1 MARPEKKFKCGAVEA
16 AVFLNEIETNGKK
29 LKIKKVSIHKRY
41 MTSDEEWKS
50 TNSYDAN
57 DLPKLKLV
65 ADEAYRYLALGKS
78 FENSNGNS
86 SKNEKVTENQE

>member
-16 AVFLNEIETNGKK
+16 AVFVNEIEKSGKT
-29 LKIKKVSIHKRY
+29 LRLKKVSIQKRY
-41 MTSDEEWKS
+41 RDADGNWNS

-65 ADEAYRYLALGKS
+65 ADEAYRYLALDHDSENGDLP
-78 FENSNGNS
+78 ENSKSEGR
-86 SKNEKVTENQE
+86 